1 VVIPNFVA
9 SALADRPSVPVG
21 GLPQE
26 PFALFAGA
34 AAPHKGLDVL
44 LEAWKPPAPCPLV
57 IATIQPLN
65 RSLPPDVTQTSFS
78 RDELVSVLRSA
89 ALTVVPS
96 LWPDPCPTIVIE
108 AMTLGVPIVASHI
121 GGIKELVT
129 DGLEGRLVSPNDPG
143 ALRQAVTQLL
153 ASPSLREG
161 MAAAG
166 RRRSATYSLKALA
179 TSIELLYTEAIREA
193 DAIGDADA

>member
-1 VVIPNFVA
+1 
-9 SALADRPSVPVG
+9 
-21 GLPQE
+21 
-26 PFALFAGA
+26 
-34 AAPHKGLDVL
+34 
-44 LEAWKPPAPCPLV
+44 
-57 IATIQPLN
+57 
-65 RSLPPDVTQTSFS
+65 
-78 RDELVSVLRSA
+78 
-89 ALTVVPS
+89 
-96 LWPDPCPTIVIE
+96 
-108 AMTLGVPIVASHI
+108 MTLGVPIVASHI